1 MKKPTME
8 QFQAILNGA
17 SALTDI
23 QSLKDAS
30 VIISY
35 NLWQIVD
42 TLREKYP
49 EFVNIH
55 PQL

>member
-1 MKKPTME
+1 ME